1 MGILGRKTKEQKHD
15 SGTGLG
21 NFGRWGFILFE
32 KSGDKD
38 KQASWNWILESHSK
52 ARFLTRA

>member
-32 KSGDKD
+32 KSGDKG
-38 KQASWNWILESHSK
+38 IY
-52 ARFLTRA
+52 FV